1 MTEQPKYKIRARELR
16 QKMTEEEFIL
26 WEKLRNRRFF
36 NLKFLRQNPVIYDTF
51 YCEPLF
57 FIADFYCAEK
67 KVIIEVDGKIH
78 DFRKSHDNDR
88 DNILRQLNLNVL
100 RIRNEE
106 FKNIQVVMDKIRS
119 SYLIENSPPAPLC
132 KQRGVPFRNNLLLNK
147 KIWN

>member
-1 MTEQPKYKIRARELR
+1 MNEQPRYKIRARELR
-16 QKMTEEEFIL
+16 QKMTEEEEIL

-36 NLKFLRQNPVIYDTF
+36 NLKFLRQHPVIYEIINND
-51 YCEPLF
+51 PLF

-78 DFRKSHDNDR
+78 DFRKSHDRDR

-119 SYLIENSPPAPLC
+119 FI
-132 KQRGVPFRNNLLLNK
+132 FD
-147 KIWN
+147 